1 MTAPA
6 PVPEAVPLSEFW
18 AEALCFAQLC
28 SLSPEDGGRLAA
40 DAFDRG
46 LDLTPDAAD
55 GAPGP
60 GLPPLPLLLTAVR
73 DTAASWQARGEGDSL
88 QPEFRIW
95 LNAERAARRGRAP
108 RPEPLALRGLR
119 AMAEPDAAL
128 LWSTEVECRP
138 AAVTAHAL
146 GVDVTAVEREIDR
159 AREDFR
165 DRCLRAHQEE
175 PPSDE
180 CQGYARLLDA
190 ATRMP
195 VEAAPEDLRR
205 HLRGCAECARAAVC
219 LTLLGGGLPEALA
232 EGVLGWAG
240 PAYLEARRRGAGRG
254 ATAAPPSRRAARAAR
269 AARARTRVPG
279 GRAAVAGAVAVLAA
293 VICLTA
299 LVTSDDS
306 APRSARALPTAQGG
320 KDGTAPDG
328 PGFPPLPS
336 PGASGAS
343 GAPEPA
349 ESAPFPEE
357 IGPSAAE
364 HTIPAA
370 DRAPSSAAPPAHEA
384 PKEPAPSC
392 TITYEVNEQW
402 YDGFQAT
409 VTLTTRKDLDDW
421 RVGWRYSD
429 GRRVTQMWDA
439 DFAQR
444 GGSVTARA
452 KGYNRSVRAGGSVSF
467 GLVGTR
473 PGVSAP
479 PTGFT
484 LDGASCATG

>member
-6 PVPEAVPLSEFW
+6 PVPEAVPLSEYW

-195 VEAAPEDLRR
+195 VEAAPGDLRR

-219 LTLLGGGLPEALA
+219 LTPLGGGLPEALA

-240 PAYLEARRRGAGRG
+240 PAYLEARRRGA
-254 ATAAPPSRRAARAAR
+254 TAAPPSRRA
-269 AARARTRVPG
+269 
-279 GRAAVAGAVAVLAA
+279 
-293 VICLTA
+293 
-299 LVTSDDS
+299 
-306 APRSARALPTAQGG
+306 
-320 KDGTAPDG
+320 
-328 PGFPPLPS
+328 
-336 PGASGAS
+336 
-343 GAPEPA
+343 
-349 ESAPFPEE
+349 
-357 IGPSAAE
+357 
-364 HTIPAA
+364 
-370 DRAPSSAAPPAHEA
+370 
-384 PKEPAPSC
+384 
-392 TITYEVNEQW
+392 
-402 YDGFQAT
+402 
-409 VTLTTRKDLDDW
+409 
-421 RVGWRYSD
+421 
-429 GRRVTQMWDA
+429 
-439 DFAQR
+439 
-444 GGSVTARA
+444 
-452 KGYNRSVRAGGSVSF
+452 
-467 GLVGTR
+467 
-473 PGVSAP
+473 
-479 PTGFT
+479 
-484 LDGASCATG
+484 